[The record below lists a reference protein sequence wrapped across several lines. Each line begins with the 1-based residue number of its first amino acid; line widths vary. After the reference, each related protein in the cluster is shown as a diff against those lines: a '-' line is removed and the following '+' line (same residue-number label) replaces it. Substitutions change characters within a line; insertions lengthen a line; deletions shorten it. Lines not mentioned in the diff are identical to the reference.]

1 MKKLIASAFV
11 LTFISFNS
19 LQAGISERN
28 SNNAVAHHADK
39 PIMQEKV
46 SVKPENLP
54 DGIKKTVKGEAF
66 SGWKIVSA
74 FLITAADKTQYYEL
88 NVKNGSESARVKLDK
103 DGNNVE

>member
-1 MKKLIASAFV
+1 MKKLIASALI
-11 LTFISFNS
+11 LTLISFNS
-19 LQAGISERN
+19 LQAGTSERN
-28 SNNAVAHHADK
+28 LDNATFHHDAK
-39 PIMQEKV
+39 PLEQEKV

-54 DGIKKTVKGEAF
+54 DGIKKTVKSDAF
-66 SGWKIVSA
+66 SGWTVVSA